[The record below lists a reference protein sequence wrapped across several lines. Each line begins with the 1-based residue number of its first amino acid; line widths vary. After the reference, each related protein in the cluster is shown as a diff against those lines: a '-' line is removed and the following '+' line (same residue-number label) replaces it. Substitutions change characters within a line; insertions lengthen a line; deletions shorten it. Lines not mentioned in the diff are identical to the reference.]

1 MTIRGRTA
9 GPWIKISIYS
19 VLVVVSLL
27 LAFPYFWMVITTF
40 KPPDEVYTSEIR
52 LLPSRFS
59 LGVYPK
65 LLSNPELPVAR
76 FFLNSLIISGGCTL
90 VSVGTA
96 VLAAYPLAR
105 RPLRGRRLA
114 YLLIIS
120 TMMVPGEVVIIG
132 MFSLIKSL
140 HMINTYQG
148 VILPLAVYAIIFLV
162 IYNYIYQLPRELD
175 EAAIMDGATMGQIL
189 LRIIIPISR
198 PAIYSATLLA
208 FLHAWQNFTIPYIL
222 TLSQEM
228 YPLSVGALFTESTLY
243 ATMQETLSLTTILTV
258 PTLLLFLLTQRFV
271 FSGITSGAV
280 KG

>member
-52 LLPSRFS
+52 LLPSLFS

>member
-105 RPLRGRRLA
+105 RRLRGRRLA

-258 PTLLLFLLTQRFV
+258 PTLFLFLLTQRFV